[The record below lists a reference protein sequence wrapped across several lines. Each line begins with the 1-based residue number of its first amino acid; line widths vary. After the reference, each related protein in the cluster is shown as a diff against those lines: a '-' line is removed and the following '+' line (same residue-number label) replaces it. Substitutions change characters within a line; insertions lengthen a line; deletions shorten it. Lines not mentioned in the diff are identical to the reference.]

1 MMAFEHA
8 SKRSAQDLGFNP
20 IEPKK
25 RKVKF
30 SDQVM
35 MHTAESHNA
44 ANHDG
49 SDVSA
54 EMYKKFVRSALDELE
69 NVCFYRFISI
79 FFCLQV
85 RLTNRYI
92 TIRSPAPK

>member
-1 MMAFEHA
+1 MMMAFENT
-8 SKRSAQDLGFNP
+8 SKRPAQDMGLTS

-35 MHTAESHNA
+35 MHSAESHGIT
-44 ANHDG
+44 NHDD
-49 SDVSA
+49 SDVSI

-69 NVCFYRFISI
+69 NVCFNRFISQ
-79 FFCLQV
+79 FLCLI
-85 RLTNRYI
+85 N
-92 TIRSPAPK
+92 